1 MKQKRRMTIQ
11 ELIESAPI
19 NGIRV
24 QGKRMTRWQ
33 KQYQIYLEG
42 QILPGARK
50 SMEPM
55 ASRVED
61 ADYQQM
67 QQFITDSPWDSEATM
82 NGIIDFMKKD
92 MSSSNGVIAFDDTGF
107 IKQGHD
113 SVGVDHQYCGLIGKI
128 GNCQVATSALYIL
141 PSNRRNR
148 DAITWPLGMKL
159 YLMHEWTE
167 DKKRRH
173 EAGIPKNIE
182 YKEKWRLAL
191 DLLDNAREHNIPHH
205 AVTADCAYGASTQF
219 RAELRLRK
227 EPYVLAVSPKCV
239 SMVQTK
245 IKLKKS
251 KRLRLRPFRLPK
263 NVRGKDASEIAQNLS
278 EKEWKT
284 ISWAEGSKGML
295 ERKFAMRE
303 VRVLSHGRE
312 CTDEVCWLLLEQD
325 NGDLK
330 SYFCW
335 GFDNPIIDELVRIS
349 RARWFIEQFYKE
361 MKDELGL
368 DHFEGRSW
376 NGWNHHAVLTQ
387 IAYSYLAWNRYHD
400 PNEDSD
406 NPLPTLPEVRRQV
419 VKEMAL
425 KLVNKFFGVDIGPEL
440 ENRKRRFSDIIVR
453 MT

>member
-1 MKQKRRMTIQ
+1 
-11 ELIESAPI
+11 
-19 NGIRV
+19 
-24 QGKRMTRWQ
+24 
-33 KQYQIYLEG
+33 
-42 QILPGARK
+42 
-50 SMEPM
+50 
-55 ASRVED
+55 
-61 ADYQQM
+61 
-67 QQFITDSPWDSEATM
+67 M

-92 MSSSNGVIAFDDTGF
+92 MSSSNGIIAFDDTGF

-113 SVGVDHQYCGLIGKI
+113 SVGVGHQYCGSIGKI
-128 GNCQVATSALYIL
+128 GNCQVATSAQYII
-141 PSNRRNR
+141 PSKKRNR

-159 YLMHEWTE
+159 YLMHEWID
-167 DKKRRH
+167 DKTHRH
-173 EAGIPKNIE
+173 EAGIPNDIE

-191 DLLDNAREHNIPHH
+191 DLLDNAREHDIPHH
-205 AVTADCAYGASTQF
+205 AVTADCAYGESTQF

-227 EPYVLAVSPKCV
+227 EPYVLAVSPKNV
-239 SMVQTK
+239 SMVLTK
-245 IKLKKS
+245 IKLNKP
-251 KRLRLRPFRLPK
+251 KRLRLRPFQLPK
-263 NVRGKDASEIAQNLS
+263 HVKSKDASEIAQKIS

-284 ISWAEGSKGML
+284 ISWAEGSKGKL
-295 ERKFAMRE
+295 ERKFATRE
-303 VRVLSHGRE
+303 IRVLRHGRE

-335 GFDNPIIDELVRIS
+335 GFDDPTIEELVRIS

-387 IAYSYLAWNRYHD
+387 IAYSYLAWNRYHGSD
-400 PNEDSD
+400 EDSD
-406 NPLPTLPEVRRQV
+406 DPLPTFPEIRRQV

-425 KLVNKFFGVDIGPEL
+425 KLVIQFFGVDIGPEL
-440 ENRKRRFSDIIVR
+440 ENRKKRFSEIIVR

>member
-1 MKQKRRMTIQ
+1 MQ
-11 ELIESAPI
+11 
-19 NGIRV
+19 
-24 QGKRMTRWQ
+24 RWQ
-33 KQYQIYLEG
+33 RQYQIYLEG

-92 MSSSNGVIAFDDTGF
+92 MSNSKGIIAFDDTGF

-113 SVGVDHQYCGLIGKI
+113 SVGVGHQYCGSIGKL
-128 GNCQVATSALYIL
+128 GNCQVATSALYII
-141 PSNRRNR
+141 PSKKRNR
-148 DAITWPLGMKL
+148 DAIVWPLGMKL
-159 YLMHEWTE
+159 YLLQEWID
-167 DKKRRH
+167 DKNRRRA
-173 EAGIPKNIE
+173 AGIPRNIK

-191 DLLDNAREHNIPHH
+191 DLLDTARERDIPHQ
-205 AVTADCAYGASTQF
+205 AVTADCSYGASTQF
-219 RAELRLRK
+219 RAELRRKK
-227 EPYVLAVSPKCV
+227 EPYVLAVSPKNV
-239 SMVQTK
+239 SMVLTD
-245 IKLKKS
+245 IKLERIES
-251 KRLRLRPFRLPK
+251 PRIRQFRLPK
-263 NVRGKDASEIAQNLS
+263 NVIGKDASEIAQGLS
-278 EKEWKT
+278 EKDWMS
-284 ISWAEGSKGML
+284 ISWTEGSKGML

-325 NGDLK
+325 NGELK

-335 GFDNPIIDELVRIS
+335 GFDKPIIEVFVRIS

-400 PNEDSD
+400 SKEDSKD
-406 NPLPTLPEVRRQV
+406 PLPTLPEVRRQV

-425 KLVNKFFGVDIGPEL
+425 KLVIRFFGVDIGPEL
-440 ENRKRRFSDIIVR
+440 EKRKRRFSDIIVR